1 LEQLQSPVKTA
12 GAVPL
17 SLLDDSACAGVT
29 VVTLADMSTSG
40 TLVGVSTFIGPN
52 DEVIDW
58 IEATGFLMAGELGLC
73 TL

>member
-1 LEQLQSPVKTA
+1 VL
-12 GAVPL
+12 
-17 SLLDDSACAGVT
+17 
-29 VVTLADMSTSG
+29 
-40 TLVGVSTFIGPN
+40 TFIGPN